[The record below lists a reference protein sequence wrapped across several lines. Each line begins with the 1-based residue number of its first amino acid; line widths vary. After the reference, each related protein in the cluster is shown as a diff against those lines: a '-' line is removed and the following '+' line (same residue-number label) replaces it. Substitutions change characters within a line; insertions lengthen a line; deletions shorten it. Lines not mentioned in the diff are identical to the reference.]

1 MAVDTN
7 GATHPVDMI
16 EGWQPTC
23 RRPDGLILP
32 ARLDPTGR
40 SGPTRS
46 AARHG
51 RWQKVASGWY
61 LPAEADLGVVEQRIL
76 AGASR
81 LPEGGGVTAWA
92 ALRWRGAAYFTG
104 VGPDDAV
111 LPVPLLLGL
120 GNLRPDSRVQLSKEQ
135 FAPWER
141 EVVADLPC
149 SSVERALFDEVR
161 RLRGGRLGVV
171 AIDMTA
177 AARLITVERFAAYV
191 ERRPAWIHVPK
202 VRRCLLLASD
212 DARSPQEV
220 LVRLVWVIDAGLARP
235 LCNRP
240 VFGLDGS
247 LLGVPDLFDEC
258 AGVVGEY
265 DGADH
270 RRLDRRRTDS
280 SREERFRD
288 HGLEYFRVV
297 EGEVADRARLAA
309 RMHAVRRRARF
320 LPPDRRRWTLQEPA
334 WYLQRKAG

>member
-1 MAVDTN
+1 
-7 GATHPVDMI
+7 MI

-23 RRPDGLILP
+23 SRPDGLILP

-40 SGPTRS
+40 TGPTRS

-51 RWQKVASGWY
+51 GWQQVASGWY
-61 LPAEADLGVVEQRIL
+61 LPADADVGVVEQRIL

-81 LPEGGGVTAWA
+81 LPEGAGVTAWA

-120 GNLRPDSRVQLSKEQ
+120 GNLRPDPRVQLSKEQ

-141 EVVADLPC
+141 EVVAGLPC

-177 AARLITVERFAAYV
+177 AAGLITVAGFAAYV
-191 ERRPAWIHVPK
+191 ELRPAWTHVPK
-202 VRRCLLLASD
+202 VRTCLPLASD

-220 LVRLVWVIDAGLARP
+220 LMRLVWVIDAGLSRP
-235 LCNRP
+235 LCNRA
-240 VFGLDGS
+240 VFGLDGC

-270 RRLDRRRTDS
+270 RRLDRRRKDS

-320 LPPDRRRWTLQEPA
+320 LPPDQRRWTLEEPA
-334 WYLQRKAG
+334 WYLRRKAG